1 MAYKFQEGTAVLDGQ
16 VTSSVGFSGSAIS
29 ADFFYGSGANITGI
43 TATPGGGDT
52 QIQFNDGGS
61 LAGNAAMVF
70 NDSTD
75 AVTFTGALQAGSL
88 KDGTATINGG
98 AGSGFTTFGVTHLSA
113 STGMSGSQ
121 IQGAHLVLASGHV
134 TVSTAGL
141 VSGIQLSGSTGLS
154 GSQIQG
160 GHLTLASGRALISN
174 AGAIEGTSFTD
185 DTFTITSGAGSGF
198 TTFGVT
204 QLSASTGISG
214 SQMLGGHLTL
224 GDGRA
229 TISNA
234 GAADFA
240 GTLNADGL
248 FVVGNGVRYGSVA
261 VKTAAFALT
270 NANSVIV
277 ASGSAAFTLTLPGS
291 PTAGESYVIKRHAN
305 MWHDV
310 TIASASANGGAS
322 IDGEDTITLEEAGAV
337 NLVYENTTDTWSI
350 F

>member
-43 TATPGGGDT
+43 TASPGGGDT

-113 STGMSGSQ
+113 SVGVSGSQ
-121 IQGAHLVLASGHV
+121 ML
-134 TVSTAGL
+134 
-141 VSGIQLSGSTGLS
+141 
-154 GSQIQG
+154 G
-160 GHLTLASGRALISN
+160 GHLTLASGHVTVGVTGVLTARNITD
-174 AGAIEGTSFTD
+174 GTA
-185 DTFTITSGAGSGF
+185 TITAGAGSGF

-204 QLSASTGISG
+204 QLSGSTGISG

-240 GTLNADGL
+240 GTLSADGL

-261 VKTAAFALT
+261 VKTANFTLT
-270 NANSVIV
+270 SANSVIV
-277 ASGSAAFTLTLPGS
+277 ASGSAEFTLTLPGS

-322 IDGEDTITLEEAGAV
+322 IDGEDTITLEEAAAV

>member
-1 MAYKFQEGTAVLDGQ
+1 MAYKFQDGTATLAGQ
-16 VTSSVGFSGSAIS
+16 VTSSIGFSGSAIS
-29 ADFFYGSGANITGI
+29 ADFFYGDGQNISGL
-43 TATPGGGDT
+43 TAGPGGSDT

-113 STGMSGSQ
+113 SVGMSGSQ

-154 GSQIQG
+154 GSQLQG
-160 GHLTLASGRALISN
+160 GHLTLGDGRTVISN
-174 AGAIEGTSFTD
+174 A
-185 DTFTITSGAGSGF
+185 GAGSGF

-204 QLSASTGISG
+204 QLSASIGVSG
-214 SQMLGGHLTL
+214 SEVQAGYVNI

-261 VKTAAFALT
+261 VKTANFALT

-277 ASGSAAFTLTLPGS
+277 ASGSAEFTLTLPGS

-322 IDGEDTITLEEAGAV
+322 IDGESTITLEEAGAV